1 MMTSPIP
8 ALKPVST
15 GSEMKLA
22 TTPRR
27 STEARISMTP
37 TRNAS
42 VAEAVNS
49 APASPLGTTSASWA
63 PVRIARVVV
72 VLTLS
77 GREVPRIA

>member
-1 MMTSPIP
+1 MTSPIP

-27 STEARISMTP
+27 RSEASISITP
-37 TRNAS
+37 TSTAR
-42 VAEAVNS
+42 VAEAVSSS
-49 APASPLGTTSASWA
+49 AEPPLGATRASWA
-63 PVRIARVVV
+63 PVRIASVVV
-72 VLTLS
+72 VLTLN

>member
-15 GSEMKLA
+15 GSEIKLA

-27 STEARISMTP
+27 STAASISITP
-37 TRNAS
+37 TRQAS
-42 VAEAVNS
+42 VAAAVSS
-49 APASPLGTTSASWA
+49 AAGSPLGTTTASCA
-63 PVRIARVVV
+63 PVRIASVVV

-77 GREVPRIA
+77 GRELPRMA